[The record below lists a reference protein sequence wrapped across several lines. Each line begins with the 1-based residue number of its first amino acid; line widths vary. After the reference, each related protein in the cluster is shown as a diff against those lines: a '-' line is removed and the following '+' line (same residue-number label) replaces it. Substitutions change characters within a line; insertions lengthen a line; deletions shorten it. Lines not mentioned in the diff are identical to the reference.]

1 MDIVNNL
8 KKNDGSLW
16 DQVLRPERVQV
27 SNDVLGYKY
36 ILSKESNAYQRR
48 DGKVTT
54 QDNLE
59 LKFTCYLRV
68 NSSNNNLNSDFSFS
82 GLNYYDEFEEHVPSI
97 TSIDGRNSVFFQRI
111 NSKINLNSIL
121 LLNLLFFIFILMGR
135 IDRKEGFWW
144 TLQIRLIRIYV

>member
-68 NSSNNNLNSDFSFS
+68 NSSNNNLN
-82 GLNYYDEFEEHVPSI
+82 
-97 TSIDGRNSVFFQRI
+97 
-111 NSKINLNSIL
+111 
-121 LLNLLFFIFILMGR
+121 
-135 IDRKEGFWW
+135 
-144 TLQIRLIRIYV
+144 